1 MAKVPNVNLDV
12 VLEFLRVKTPALIG
26 VDISSSYVK
35 MVELRELPQKAGL
48 VLECYSTYPLP
59 KDAVSDGNINNLDA
73 VAESLQHAWNNLGSR
88 IKNVCLAL
96 PAAAVTTK
104 KILLPAGM
112 SEDDL
117 EFQVESEAN
126 QYIPFPL
133 EEVNLDFQVIGL
145 SPNNPDEVEVLLA
158 ASRKAN
164 VEDRVAT
171 AQVAGLN
178 AVVMDVEVYAAERA
192 FELVCAQLPNSAQ
205 DKCVALVDIGTNS
218 TSVNVLRNGQ
228 SIYIRDQQIGGGQ
241 LTRQIEA
248 MFGMSEQEAEAAKR
262 SGNLPDNYESGVLAP
277 FIDNMV
283 MEIYRL
289 LQIFF
294 TSTQYSEVDYIVL
307 AGGCAVL
314 PGLDDAVANKTQ
326 VVTMVANPF
335 ALMTLSDRI
344 KARQLQLDAPALMVA
359 CGLAMRRLD

>member
-1 MAKVPNVNLDV
+1 MPKLPNVNLDV
-12 VLEFLRVKTPALIG
+12 VLEFLRIKTPALIG
-26 VDISSSYVK
+26 VDISSSSVK
-35 MVELRELPQKAGL
+35 MVELKELPQQTGF
-48 VLECYSTYPLP
+48 VLEGYAVHPLP

-73 VAESLQHAWNNLGSR
+73 VAESLQHAWRNLDSR
-88 IKNVCLAL
+88 IKNISLAL

-133 EEVNLDFQVIGL
+133 EEVNLDFQVIGA
-145 SPNNPDEVEVLLA
+145 SANNPDEIEVLLA

-178 AVVMDVEVYAAERA
+178 AVVMDVEVYASERA
-192 FELVCAQLPNSAQ
+192 FELVCTQLPNNAQ
-205 DKCVALVDIGTNS
+205 DKCVALVDIGTN
-218 TSVNVLRNGQ
+218 TTTVNVLRNGQ
-228 SIYIRDQQIGGGQ
+228 SLYIRDQQVGGGQ

-248 MFGMSEQEAEAAKR
+248 MFGLSEEEAETAKR
-262 SGNLPDNYESGVLAP
+262 TGNLPDNYERDVLTP
-277 FIDNMV
+277 FRDNMV

-314 PGLDDAVANKTQ
+314 PGLDDAVATKTQ

-335 ALMTLSDRI
+335 ALMTLSPRI
-344 KARQLQLDAPALMVA
+344 RARQLQLDAPALMIA
-359 CGLAMRRLD
+359 CGLAMRRFD